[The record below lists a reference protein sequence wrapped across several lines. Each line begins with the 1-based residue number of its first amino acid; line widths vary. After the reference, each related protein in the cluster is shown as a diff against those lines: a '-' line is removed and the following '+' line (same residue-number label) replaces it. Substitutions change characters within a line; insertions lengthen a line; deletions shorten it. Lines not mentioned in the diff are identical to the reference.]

1 MPANTK
7 TLLSRWG
14 QSGSIWRQLLRQ
26 WLLLEPLLLQLQTPL
41 PCQGTDLLLLSRL
54 RDITQRLQSPPTLEP
69 LPSDRNEAQLWLD

>member
-14 QSGSIWRQLLRQ
+14 QSGSIWRQ

-54 RDITQRLQSPPTLEP
+54 RDITQRLQSPTTLEP

>member
-7 TLLSRWG
+7 SLLSRWG

-26 WLLLEPLLLQLQTPL
+26 WLLLQLQTPL

-54 RDITQRLQSPPTLEP
+54 RDITQRLQSPTTLEP